1 MYSKIR
7 IIISSSFFGAGLR
20 KKKKKNIRIFLNRN
34 IAFGRIIYIYQSMT
48 MSPMYNI
55 FGFKTTAKYQSW
67 MDWIFIVLTNYFK
80 WNILVLWMTTGVDNP
95 IHVQIEVI
103 KLIVIRIGLACVYR
117 DLYTIDF
124 SGLKENQEF
133 NFDITNSEIS

>member
-55 FGFKTTAKYQSW
+55 FDFKTTAQYQSW
-67 MDWIFIVLTNYFK
+67 MDWIFIVLTNDFK
-80 WNILVLWMTTGVDNP
+80 
-95 IHVQIEVI
+95 
-103 KLIVIRIGLACVYR
+103 
-117 DLYTIDF
+117 
-124 SGLKENQEF
+124 
-133 NFDITNSEIS
+133 

>member
-55 FGFKTTAKYQSW
+55 FDFKTTAQYQSW
-67 MDWIFIVLTNYFK
+67 IDGFSLFK
-80 WNILVLWMTTGVDNP
+80 QMILND
-95 IHVQIEVI
+95 VQTY
-103 KLIVIRIGLACVYR
+103 LS
-117 DLYTIDF
+117 
-124 SGLKENQEF
+124 SG
-133 NFDITNSEIS
+133 